1 MVITRRVGGST
12 RSMVKPNASFL
23 CKIGVLM
30 LSSLIGACTNVALK
44 AINTPS
50 YLSADLKAEKGLVYG
65 NASHQRLDLYFP
77 PDSVNSNRRLVV
89 FVYGGDWKSGSREN
103 YFFVADALTS
113 AGYIVAI
120 PDYIKY
126 PKGVFPAF
134 VEDIALSIDW
144 LVDNIDQFADVDD
157 FILMGHSAG
166 AHTGALLVTDP
177 RYLAAHQ
184 LPAQTIDAFVG
195 LSGPY
200 AYLPDQQKYRDIF
213 GNLDDYSGM
222 QPLHFVSGNEPPMLL
237 LHGGEDTT
245 VLPVHTRKFAEKV
258 NARGGRAVTH
268 FYSERGHAGLVL
280 GLSRVSDPSN
290 ELRTSILDFLNREL
304 PPPSGGAE

>member
-1 MVITRRVGGST
+1 MVIAQSGREYQA
-12 RSMVKPNASFL
+12 MVKPNASFL
-23 CKIGVLM
+23 CRIGVLM

-50 YLSADLKAEKGLVYG
+50 YLSADLKAEKALVYG
-65 NASHQRLDLYFP
+65 NARHQRLDLYFP
-77 PDSVNSNRRLVV
+77 PHGVERNGRLVV

-126 PKGVFPAF
+126 PEGVFPAF
-134 VEDIALSIDW
+134 IEDIALSIDW
-144 LVDNIDQFADVDD
+144 LVNNIDKFADVDD

-184 LPAQTIDAFVG
+184 LPAHTIDAFVG
-195 LSGPY
+195 LAGPY
-200 AYLPDQQKYRDIF
+200 AYLPDKQKYRDIF
-213 GNLDDYSGM
+213 GNLDDYSRM
-222 QPLHFVSGNEPPMLL
+222 QPLHFVSGSEPPMLL
-237 LHGGEDTT
+237 LHGGEDKT
-245 VLPVHTRKFAEKV
+245 VLPVHTRKFADKV
-258 NARGGRAVTH
+258 NTRGGRAVTQ

-280 GLSRVSDPSN
+280 ALSRISDPSN
-290 ELRTSILDFLNREL
+290 DVRTAVLDFLNREL
-304 PPPSGGAE
+304 APAAAGAQ